1 MRGRDRGRGRPGRRF
16 VPAFALAA
24 LASGWTPAQ
33 AHAQDAIPILVG
45 GAAGLLAGGYVSVGV
60 ITAEA
65 RTGRYL
71 HSAEDALGFR
81 SLPVLIGGGTGVV
94 LGAIDDR
101 RLYNAMIGSVA
112 AGALGF
118 GVGWLIGTQTAEDP
132 GSPWA
137 GAVIGSAAGI
147 VLGGVIGMLVP
158 GGDDDAAANE
168 QADGGIPLG
177 FTIRF

>member
-1 MRGRDRGRGRPGRRF
+1 
-16 VPAFALAA
+16 
-24 LASGWTPAQ
+24 
-33 AHAQDAIPILVG
+33 
-45 GAAGLLAGGYVSVGV
+45 
-60 ITAEA
+60 
-65 RTGRYL
+65 
-71 HSAEDALGFR
+71 
-81 SLPVLIGGGTGVV
+81 VV

-147 VLGGVIGMLVP
+147 VVGGVIGMLVP
-158 GGDDDAAANE
+158 AGDDDAAANE

>member
-1 MRGRDRGRGRPGRRF
+1 MTGPLSRRGRWRR
-16 VPAFALAA
+16 ALPAA
-24 LASGWTPAQ
+24 LALALLGAGGAPSD
-33 AHAQDAIPILVG
+33 AHAQGVLPVLVG
-45 GAAGLLAGGYVSVGV
+45 GGAGLFAGGYVSIGV

-81 SLPVLIGGGTGVV
+81 SLPVLAGGATGVV
-94 LGAIDDR
+94 LGAVDER
-101 RLYNAMIGSVA
+101 RLYNAMLGSVA

-118 GVGWLIGTQTAEDP
+118 GVGWIVGTQTSDDP

-147 VLGGVIGMLVP
+147 LLGGVVGMLIP
-158 GGDDDAAANE
+158 DDDEAPGPP
-168 QADGGIPLG
+168 ADGIPLG
-177 FTIRF
+177 FSIRF